1 MKEFNNKIITLLLV
15 AFFTPCMLFSQTT
28 QAQTTSS
35 NTAVR
40 PGGADVAFRNGDY
53 AKAIEICRAELR
65 LDNRNFNSWFFLT
78 RSLLQSGQYALTR
91 TECSRALA
99 YFPTNAALHEIMG
112 AAAYYQGAYADALE
126 ALSFGIANGP
136 DSTFRRTITWYQ
148 VGMIYLQQEQYH
160 QAVSAF
166 NEAVRL
172 NPTNMDW
179 LERSAFANQK
189 AGLQDVALKQYQ
201 TIINNAR
208 SSEAVK
214 TKAKEA
220 VKELEK
226 LSHLK
231 DGNVS
236 IKLSRAVS

>member
-1 MKEFNNKIITLLLV
+1 
-15 AFFTPCMLFSQTT
+15 MLFSQTNTT
-28 QAQTTSS
+28 QATSTT
-35 NTAVR
+35 TTVK
-40 PGGADVAFRNGDY
+40 PGGADVAFRSGDY
-53 AKAIEICRAELR
+53 QKAIEICRAELR

-91 TECSRALA
+91 SECTRALA

-112 AAAYYQGAYADALE
+112 AAAYYQGAYSDALE

-160 QAVSAF
+160 QAVAAF

-179 LERSAFANQK
+179 LERSAFANHK
-189 AGLQDVALKQYQ
+189 AGLNDVALSQYK
-201 TIINNAR
+201 IVLDNSR
-208 SSEAVK
+208 SSAALKE
-214 TKAKEA
+214 KARA
-220 VKELEK
+220 AILELEK
-226 LSHLK
+226 LSKNSTSSLK
-231 DGNVS
+231 QTDS
-236 IKLSRAVS
+236 INLAS